1 MTIEF
6 APFFPWLV
14 LAALGVLGII
24 LATLA
29 FWRGVR
35 GASIRTLA
43 LAALLLALANPT
55 LNQEDREQLST
66 IVPVIVDRSQSQ
78 DTAQRQQQTDAALA
92 GLKDR
97 FSRYPRIETR
107 VVEVADDTESD
118 TPATKLFTA
127 LRSAIS
133 DVPPA
138 RIGGAV
144 FLTDGQIHDL
154 PGTNQDLGFNAP
166 VHGLITGQP
175 DEFDRRVE
183 VVRAP
188 RFGIVNEEQELTL
201 RVFDDGRPQG
211 QAGGTAEVTVK
222 MNGQQIATLQAAPG
236 RETPFS
242 FTVPRGGNNVMEF
255 SVAELAGEVTTANNR
270 AVHVIDGIRQNLR
283 VLLVSGEPHAGER
296 AWRNL
301 LKSDASVDL
310 VHFTIL
316 RPPEKQD
323 GTPINELS
331 LIAFP
336 TRELFVEKIK
346 DFDLIIFD
354 RYKHRSVLPILYYDY
369 IAQYVEN
376 GGALLI
382 AAGPEHAGEDSI
394 AATPLEQV
402 LPAAPTGE
410 MHEAGFYPHLS
421 QIGAKHP
428 VTRGLD
434 GSSSNPPGWGR
445 WFRTVDV
452 DPPQGQTVMEGDG
465 NRPLLVLNRQGEGR
479 VAMLLSDQGWLW
491 ARGFEG
497 GGPHVSLYRRIAHW
511 LMKEPELEE
520 EALTARAVGRTL
532 QATRQTIGDDPGP
545 ATIKY
550 PSGRTETLPMT
561 PSGPG
566 QYRVERRM
574 EETGLFE
581 VSNGEFSTLVH
592 VGTVDAPEFKAMIS
606 TEDTLKPYADK
617 TRGLVTRVASG
628 TGITLPDILPVR
640 GEVRVSDPN
649 RMVIRM
655 TDETVLRGI
664 NSLPL
669 FAGFAGLSALLF
681 AIAAMWWREGR

>member
-14 LAALGVLGII
+14 LAALGVLAII
-24 LATLA
+24 LTTLA

-255 SVAELAGEVTTANNR
+255 SVAELPGEVTTANNR

-354 RYKHRSVLPILYYDY
+354 RYKHRGVLPILYYDY

-434 GSSSNPPGWGR
+434 GSASNPPGWGR